1 MVCWKLIF
9 YFCRF
14 AVAEMA
20 PHVIQKIVD
29 VYDDVLNNYS
39 GKILVIKGM
48 NNWLPGG
55 GGIKLFSEP

>member
-1 MVCWKLIF
+1 
-9 YFCRF
+9 
-14 AVAEMA
+14 MA
-20 PHVIQKIVD
+20 PHIIQKIVD

>member
-48 NNWLPGG
+48 NNWLPGEG
-55 GGIKLFSEP
+55 V